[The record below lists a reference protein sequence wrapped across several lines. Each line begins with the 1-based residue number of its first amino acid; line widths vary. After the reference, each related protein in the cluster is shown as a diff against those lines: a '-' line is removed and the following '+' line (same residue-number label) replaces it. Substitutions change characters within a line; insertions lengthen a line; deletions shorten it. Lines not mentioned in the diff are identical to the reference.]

1 MTKSLFKQEVSP
13 LDNMKSGNSLF
24 GGPIKNLRSRENPSL
39 PGVAKRIVFGPGRF
53 WEDYVVRHFTVEA
66 GAQTPFH
73 SHEWP
78 HYIIILEGAA
88 KALIMGETLH
98 LEAGSWAY
106 VPPDSRH
113 GFQNTEGGM
122 LSFLCIVPRRG
133 DPDADREG
141 YLEQP

>member
-1 MTKSLFKQEVSP
+1 VDIEPQETSSP
-13 LDNMKSGNSLF
+13 
-24 GGPIKNLRSRENPSL
+24 
-39 PGVAKRIVFGPGRF
+39 PGVEKCIIFGPGRF
-53 WEDYVVRHFTVEA
+53 REDYVVRHFTVEA

-113 GFQNTEGGM
+113 GFQNTGGGM

-133 DPDADREG
+133 DQDVGREG
-141 YLEQP
+141 HPERS